1 MEAILYVSQMGLDFL
16 DLLRN
21 LFIKLPLPLIRGE
34 IFLLLMIVVFALLY
48 YLFKSDKLF
57 LYYWKRFILLFE
69 TIKNFG

>member
-1 MEAILYVSQMGLDFL
+1 MRLNIKTKKMEVILYVYQMGLDFL

-34 IFLLLMIVVFALLY
+34 IFLLLTIVVFALLY

-57 LYYWKRFILLFE
+57 LYY
-69 TIKNFG
+69 